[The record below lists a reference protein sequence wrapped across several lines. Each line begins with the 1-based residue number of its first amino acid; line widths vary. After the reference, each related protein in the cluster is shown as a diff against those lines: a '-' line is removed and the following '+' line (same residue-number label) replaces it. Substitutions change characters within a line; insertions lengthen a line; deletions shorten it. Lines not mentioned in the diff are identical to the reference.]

1 MSTALDWTAAI
12 LVLLGSLFALT
23 AAIGLVRFPDTVSRM
38 HPSTKTQVLGL
49 LLVLTGAGIRLHGSV
64 DVGMLVLAGLFTVI
78 VSPVF
83 AHLVGRSAYRE
94 RGLRVD
100 LMTRDEMPAEP
111 AVVDEQLDEDSDDA
125 ADADDSDDADPDS
138 DADGSA
144 GPR

>member
-1 MSTALDWTAAI
+1 MNAALDWAAAI

-49 LLVLTGAGIRLHGSV
+49 LLVLVGAGIRLRGSV

-111 AVVDEQLDEDSDDA
+111 AVVDEKLDDDDDVDDDDA
-125 ADADDSDDADPDS
+125 EDAE
-138 DADGSA
+138 DADGGA
-144 GPR
+144 GDGGGRT